1 MGDMTTTT
9 ALILN
14 SLLMAGVVGALA
26 TAVRLGLRLPT
37 GERRET
43 LRPFQ
48 ALSIRPIAVDHEQG
62 TVSHAA

>member
-14 SLLMAGVVGALA
+14 MFLMAGVVGAFA
-26 TAVRLGLRLPT
+26 AAVRLGLRLPD

-43 LRPFQ
+43 LNPSQPISLRLVASDDQQ
-48 ALSIRPIAVDHEQG
+48 ATLAR
-62 TVSHAA
+62 AA